1 MKKILLCVLILIIP
15 TQTGASTESLK
26 SILAAYQKGSVKI
39 GVAVHAAKSGE
50 KIFGFNDTEPLN
62 PASTMKITTSTASL
76 IYLGGDY
83 VYKTKLST
91 DGFSRGVAQNLYVDG
106 SGDPSIVEERLWR
119 IAKDLRVRGLH
130 EVQGN
135 ILINN
140 SFFDD
145 TRFDGQDN
153 SSARAY
159 NASISAFAVNF
170 NSFAAVAH
178 NSSGQVSVAIDPPTD
193 YFVLKS
199 SVKGSGNALSIARS
213 FQNGQEHVMVSGGV
227 TTEATK
233 YANVSNT
240 LLYTGTTLK
249 WALEQLDIKVS
260 GTIKSTTTSGR
271 IKLFEDKSKPLAL
284 ILRDLNKFSNN
295 FTAEMVLKTL
305 AAKKSGAPGSTEKGA
320 QILRDFLNQLGLPSA
335 EYDVFNGSGLSKKNR
350 LSPNVLNQLLIYAY
364 KKNKIRNDFIASLA
378 IAGTDGTLK
387 NRFKSVNLIGNVKAK
402 TGTLNDVTSLSGYLE
417 AASGKMVAF
426 TIMVNGGGAGGGGYF
441 VLQEKILNDIYQNN

>member
-1 MKKILLCVLILIIP
+1 MKNILLCLLILVTP
-15 TQTGASTESLK
+15 AQTFASTESLK
-26 SILAAYQKGSVKI
+26 SIIAAYQKGGVKT
-39 GVAVHAAKSGE
+39 GVAVHAAKTGE

-62 PASTMKITTSTASL
+62 PASTMKIATSTASL
-76 IYLGGDY
+76 TYLGGDY

-91 DGFSRGVAQNLYVDG
+91 DGFSRGVAQNIYVDG

-119 IAKDLRVRGLH
+119 IAKDLRVRGLR
-130 EVQGN
+130 EVQGD

-140 SFFDD
+140 TFFDSEG
-145 TRFDGQDN
+145 FDGQDGN
-153 SSARAY
+153 NARAY

-178 NSSGQVSVAIDPPTD
+178 NVGGQINVAIDPPTD

-199 SVKGSGNALSIARS
+199 SVKVGGNKLSIARS

-260 GTIKSTTTSGR
+260 GAIKTTATSGR

-305 AAKKSGAPGSTEKGA
+305 AAKKSGVPGSTEKGA
-320 QILRDFLNQLGLPSA
+320 EVLRGFLSQLGFSSS

-350 LSPNVLNQLLIYAY
+350 LSANILNQLLVYAY
-364 KKNKIRNDFIASLA
+364 KKNKIRSDFMASLA

-387 NRFKSVNLIGNVKAK
+387 NRLKSVNLIGNVKAK
-402 TGTLNDVTSLSGYLE
+402 TGTLNDVSSLSGYMD
-417 AASGKMVAF
+417 AASGKVVAF
-426 TIMVNGGGAGGGGYF
+426 TIMVNGSGAGGGGYF
-441 VLQEKILNDIYQNN
+441 AMQEKILNDIYQSN

>member
-1 MKKILLCVLILIIP
+1 MKNILLCFLILITP
-15 TQTGASTESLK
+15 ASVWAGTESLK
-26 SILAAYQKGSVKI
+26 SIIAAYQKGGVKI

-50 KIFGFNDTEPLN
+50 KIFGFNETEPFN
-62 PASTMKITTSTASL
+62 PASTMKIATSVVSL
-76 IYLGGDY
+76 TYLGGDY

-91 DGFSRGVAQNLYVDG
+91 DGFNRGVAQNLIVEG
-106 SGDPSIVEERLWR
+106 SGDPSVVEERLWR
-119 IAKDLRVRGLH
+119 IAKDLRVRGLR
-130 EVQGN
+130 EVQGD

-140 SFFDD
+140 TFFDD
-145 TRFDGQDN
+145 DSFDGQN
-153 SSARAY
+153 GNNARAY

-178 NSSGQVSVAIDPPTD
+178 NIGGQVTVEIDPPTD

-199 SVKGSGNALSIARS
+199 SVKASGNGLSVARS

-227 TTEATK
+227 SSEATK

-260 GTIKSTTTSGR
+260 GKIKSTTTSGR

-305 AAKKSGAPGSTEKGA
+305 AAKKSGVPGSTEKGA
-320 QILRDFLNQLGLPSA
+320 QILRDFLAQQGFPSS
-335 EYDVFNGSGLSKKNR
+335 EYSAFNGSGLSTKNR
-350 LSPNVLNQLLIYAY
+350 LSPNVLNQLLMYAY
-364 KKNKIRNDFIASLA
+364 KKNKIRSDFIASLA

-387 NRFKSVNLIGNVKAK
+387 NRLKSVNLIGNVKAK
-402 TGTLNDVTSLSGYLE
+402 TGTLNDVSSLSGYMD
-417 AASGKMVAF
+417 AASGKVVAF

-441 VLQEKILNDIYQNN
+441 AMQEKLLNDIYQNN